1 MECVLAKN
9 GNNSSLHRS
18 LKQYLNTAQNDVR
31 FSDNMALK
39 GWIRGNSE
47 AMVAEFPDMPRD
59 PNGEPIVFFY
69 NQNTTSGLGNITM
82 KLDLI
87 RDQIEQWKPVFLKY
101 QSDINSI
108 DGTELIGKV
117 PRGTIIPVFPNMQ
130 NLQATLNVSQTPV
143 KEGVAFVFEQ
153 NPELANAVYK
163 ALGFFDTKTQTQRIL
178 NSALYEVLEN
188 ESEYSIDS
196 LKVLL
201 EQVNDNFSLR
211 LLGLFEGD
219 KNFYI
224 DNSISEFGLYNAE
237 TGEIFINTKKHTDN
251 NPKGYNIL
259 ETIIHELTHRF
270 ISYNI
275 SNRSEY
281 NKEAKNIVNLFEDFK
296 NIYKGD
302 NDYARTSVD
311 EFVSEVL
318 SNKVFQDELK
328 KIPYKNSNI
337 FNKFIDYLL
346 SALNIKRDNLLS
358 EAIIRIIEFKS
369 LDNNLF
375 NKFNNNAEIISSQQ
389 KQQALQLYSQYL
401 DTIFPNNTIV
411 YRGSEKGRTNFQTRG
426 FFTDKLSYAKEYA
439 FDKGFISKSG
449 KEIVNTFLINTSS
462 VKNVG
467 EMNTEYV
474 KNEPQDLVLKGVD
487 KGRTKESG
495 NVYATTS
502 KNLHELGSKQD
513 IEGFKNFVAS
523 QPMYDRKQATTPSD
537 ISILRR
543 FASYISQKLGI
554 QYQLVTE
561 AEAKS
566 LNPGYNGEPGFFVGN
581 RAYLVIGK
589 ANVATALHEIF
600 GHPIVELLQ
609 QQNPELL
616 RSLYQS
622 IPDAIIAE
630 TKALYPE
637 NVAEDGNLDAIG
649 LKEALV
655 RAIDAEAK
663 NRLEKGQTRFRSLID
678 QLWMFVKRLFRGTTG
693 VAGLGR
699 YTTIKDIAD
708 LAFNTSVLDTPLG
721 NSEIQYFKQST
732 QSLTRQ
738 NFISAFKDYRQEP
751 NNDGIDEYFNIND
764 KSKVLKRLT
773 EEVSRI
779 FSAGIFGKPIEEWA
793 KDKAT
798 KQFQN
803 ANSVFKDNDKS
814 IATGQIEMETNKF
827 YTFPELIDYY
837 LVLRNTNMRKGKLLH
852 AVMEYILS
860 TDLAHRDKVFN
871 AIVEMGKPEIKDG
884 KIIADAIDTSMYD
897 YLRNSSDHFEVLKT
911 ISNVLNIK
919 LNDPVAPDVLL
930 NEFIMGNDELGIAT
944 RADTIVLHAN
954 GTVSFFDYQGGNL
967 HSDNSF
973 AETALKYFPQDKQK
987 NNVVTKLSIKQM
999 EITMRAFIAKMAV
1012 PDLRIRECRV
1022 FEIRNLADS
1031 SIRAVEGEFDIQDY
1045 LIAIERWIADEK
1057 PELLDK
1063 YKKLGLFE
1071 RDNYMAPGMHGYD
1084 FVETATKVTGVDP
1097 NQAAKELSQKLI
1109 AISAGIQYLESQKG
1123 SPSMIETL
1131 TKQRK
1136 DLIKQWGDLQRTNK
1150 LNIGIW
1156 QSMDD
1161 MQGGIMRLFK
1171 NKYDLSK
1178 YPILQVVVDA
1188 ESRGVNKALSRYDD
1202 MKAEH
1207 DALLEDVINDYK
1219 SIDPAIRSK
1228 IKIGTG
1234 NMKIFDFPIYN
1245 GDGSGFFDFAYI
1257 RKNLNG
1263 INRLG
1268 WISENDTE
1276 AWDKLTNAQKAYMSF
1291 INAEMRMAYKTG
1303 VQDTKIT
1310 TLQKSGVEGVYKPV
1324 DRSKAD
1330 LIGMEELGENFMPY
1344 VPPLHEEYANRA
1356 KGLWGIFNDK
1366 LKGMSLYDTTEA
1378 LNGKFNEHPGM
1389 PVRFLHASEDI
1400 LDAEAHSLHV
1410 EHIFSTFTRQLYLVE
1425 ELEEVVAASKALT
1438 TYMEDFGKDENGN
1451 FVLENIIETLKDYTK
1466 INVTGRTNTAK
1477 DIIKIGKTLSPDN
1490 TLRAINIDR
1499 TMNKLKTFTTYS
1511 SMLLSP
1517 VLATANMSTI
1527 ALLNF
1532 KSAGVNSICNAL
1544 QKQLGIKDERNIDFT
1559 MADMA
1564 SAHKEWLE
1572 IQRII
1577 MSGGGDAELS
1587 KNKIWRMM
1595 KEWRIFPD
1603 DYWFANNRNSDNI
1616 IKSTKLVTPE
1626 TGMFMHR
1633 LGENY
1638 GVITSFVA
1646 MVKKME
1652 VQKGIQ
1658 RKTVY
1663 DAYDIKEVD
1672 TKSGKKVHKLVWN
1685 FGTRGVEVV
1694 KGTEDDEKKVTNVIK
1709 ELDSR
1714 EIDHF
1719 KRAISRIHG
1728 DYRKNE
1734 RTLAEQ
1740 HSVAQWFIQF
1750 KKYMIRQMRNIAES
1764 KRLDSSLGHYD
1775 QVMDKEGKPILI
1787 KIKDENGVE
1796 TEESYIEWMSRT
1808 TEGRY
1813 RTVLNWMLQWLSL
1826 TKSPVLQSAYT
1837 NKNLRLPNPGE
1848 YAWENLSDDQKR
1860 NVVHV
1865 AMDLALFLIGM
1876 LLKEGLFD
1884 DDKQNDKNP
1893 WFVQYKR
1900 LLENSSE
1907 GANPVDALKSVKNPI
1922 PSITRL
1928 YNIVTYGSQFL
1939 VSVVTGDRTEN
1950 GDLRGLNSLE
1960 NNIPFSNALRQVER
1974 FY

>member
-39 GWIRGNSE
+39 GWVRGNSE
-47 AMVAEFPDMPRD
+47 TMVAEFPDMPRD

-87 RDQIEQWKPVFLKY
+87 RDQIDQWKPVFLKS
-101 QSDINSI
+101 QSNINSI
-108 DGTELIGKV
+108 DGIDLIGKV
-117 PRGTIIPVFPNMQ
+117 PRGTIIPIFPNMQ
-130 NLQATLNVSQTPV
+130 NLQANLNVSQTPV
-143 KEGVAFVFEQ
+143 KEGVDFVFEQ
-153 NPELANAVYK
+153 NPELANAVYE
-163 ALGFFDTKTQTQRIL
+163 ALGFDNLITPNDKIVFGHPGIGKTYLRESGRTDVIDFDSDYKTRINERFNLPKGFKARNDFQKSNKEEYQKAVRELWIEAKQEAKSKGKQLFASDMILLREFANDFDKVITMSKDTFVNRAKQRNDYTEGETEKWK
-178 NSALYEVLEN
+178 NSLDTEISKINKSKVIN
-188 ESEYSIDS
+188 TSEYLSD
-196 LKVLL
+196 
-201 EQVNDNFSLR
+201 
-211 LLGLFEGD
+211 LF
-219 KNFYI
+219 I
-224 DNSISEFGLYNAE
+224 
-237 TGEIFINTKKHTDN
+237 T
-251 NPKGYNIL
+251 P
-259 ETIIHELTHRF
+259 
-270 ISYNI
+270 
-275 SNRSEY
+275 
-281 NKEAKNIVNLFEDFK
+281 
-296 NIYKGD
+296 
-302 NDYARTSVD
+302 
-311 EFVSEVL
+311 
-318 SNKVFQDELK
+318 
-328 KIPYKNSNI
+328 
-337 FNKFIDYLL
+337 
-346 SALNIKRDNLLS
+346 
-358 EAIIRIIEFKS
+358 
-369 LDNNLF
+369 
-375 NKFNNNAEIISSQQ
+375 QQ
-389 KQQALQLYSQYL
+389 KQQAQQLYSQYL
-401 DTIFPNNTIV
+401 DTIFPNSQVKDIV
-411 YRGSEKGRTNFQTRG
+411 YHFSNVKIDKPSKEKFSLSANINRRKG
-426 FFTDKLSYAKEYA
+426 FFGINKNINPGNNFANVEGTIPHAMLFDMKNPDFGDFSIIPPVVAKDETKDSAIIKQRGGINYYSVFKPEQIHILS
-439 FDKGFISKSG
+439 SK
-449 KEIVNTFLINTSS
+449 
-462 VKNVG
+462 
-467 EMNTEYV
+467 
-474 KNEPQDLVLKGVD
+474 
-487 KGRTKESG
+487 
-495 NVYATTS
+495 A
-502 KNLHELGSKQD
+502 D
-513 IEGFKNFVAS
+513 IEGFKEFVAS
-523 QPMYDRKQATTPSD
+523 QPMYDRRQATIPSD

-566 LNPGYNGEPGFFVGN
+566 LNPGYNGEPGFFAGN

-589 ANVATALHEIF
+589 ANVATAMHEIF

-721 NSEIQYFKQST
+721 NSEVQYFKQST
-732 QSLTRQ
+732 QSLIRQ

-871 AIVEMGKPEIKDG
+871 AIIEMGKPEIKDG

-1097 NQAAKELSQKLI
+1097 NQAAKELSQRLI

-1400 LDAEAHSLHV
+1400 LDSEAHSLHV
-1410 EHIFSTFTRQLYLVE
+1410 EHMFSTFTRQLYLVE

-1451 FVLENIIETLKDYTK
+1451 FVLENIIATLKDYTK

-1740 HSVAQWFIQF
+1740 YSVAQWFIQF

-1860 NVVHV
+1860 NVIHV